1 MAKRMDDVIKY
12 LKASSYRKTVLN
24 AMGGS
29 ITSPEKIAS
38 ATNLKVASVKP
49 ILKAL
54 QRKGLVKRVGKTG
67 KQELYEATAMGK
79 RALEIKNQWGR
90 LQWKGTSKQRRLS
103 RPVSTG

>member
-12 LKASSYRKTVLN
+12 LKASSYRKAVLS
-24 AMGGS
+24 AMGRS

-38 ATNLKVASVKP
+38 ATNLRVASVKP

-54 QRKGLVKRVGKTG
+54 QRKGIVKRVGKTG
-67 KQELYEATAMGK
+67 KQELYAATAMGK
-79 RALEIKNQWGR
+79 RALEIRDQWGY
-90 LQWKGTSKQRRLS
+90 LKWKGTNKQKRLS